1 MPRRGG
7 RRRSAAY
14 SRGRVDR
21 IIEEFVAVKPAGL
34 DDQLQFNNNGEFGAV
49 PALTFDDTNL
59 RLIDNTKLNFGDND
73 EAFIQYDE
81 DGEDFLIISGSH
93 KGIVLSGS
101 TVEIDGTLTGAS
113 LEGVSLAGGIDI
125 SSNAGGD
132 TTEMKFGDDVKLI
145 FGDNNESFIKYD
157 ETGGDYLTISGSSQ
171 GIVLSGSTVQI
182 RGVLQGAS
190 PLRIAGGIEIEAAS
204 DGDETQ
210 MSFKDDIKLYFG
222 TDLDSYIAYHDN
234 GADCLELSSS
244 GEGIALSGSAV
255 YVDQKLGVNIPIGS
269 ATHAITLP
277 DNADNTGRIKANAYM
292 TYSSQRFKT
301 DVEVIDNPIQ
311 TIKNLRGVT
320 FTWKKNSQKDYGFIA
335 EEVGKELPIIVE
347 WDNNDTQETPQALS
361 MDYTRIIPIL
371 LEGIKSQQNQID
383 DLKDEIKSL
392 KQGTE
397 LS

>member
-1 MPRRGG
+1 MSRRGNRKWS
-7 RRRSAAY
+7 RRRLNKIV
-14 SRGRVDR
+14 VDDT
-21 IIEEFVAVKPAGL
+21 FSKPAGL
-34 DDQLQFNNNGEFGAV
+34 DNQIQFNNNGAFGAV
-49 PALTFDDTNL
+49 SALTFDDTHL
-59 RLIDNTKLNFGDND
+59 RLIDNSKFNFGSDD
-73 EAFIQYDE
+73 DAFIQYDE
-81 DGEDFLIISGSH
+81 SGNDYLIISGSS

-101 TVEIDGTLTGAS
+101 TVEVAGTLTGAS
-113 LEGVSLAGGIDI
+113 LEGVSIAGGIDI
-125 SSNAGGD
+125 TSNAGGD
-132 TTEMKFGDDVKLI
+132 PTNMKFADDIKLVFGSDDDAFIEYNENGDD
-145 FGDNNESFIKYD
+145 
-157 ETGGDYLTISGSSQ
+157 YLVISGSSQ
-171 GIVLSGSTVQI
+171 GIVLSGSTIQI

-190 PLRIAGGIEIEAAS
+190 PLRIAGGIEIEPAS

-234 GADCLELSSS
+234 GTSCLEIS
-244 GEGIALSGSAV
+244 GSGNGILLSGSAV
-255 YVDQKLGVNIPIGS
+255 YVDEKIGVNIPVGS

-277 DNADNTGRIKANAYM
+277 DNADNTGKIKANAYM
-292 TYSSQRFKT
+292 TYSSARFKQ

-311 TIKNLRGVT
+311 TIQNLRGVT

-347 WDNNDTQETPQALS
+347 WDNNNSKEETPQALS

>member
-1 MPRRGG
+1 MAKRASIGK
-7 RRRSAAY
+7 Y
-14 SRGRVDR
+14 SRKKLET
-21 IIEEFVAVKPAGL
+21 IIETIHGEPVFPGGATG
-34 DDQLQFNNNGEFGAV
+34 DIQFNSSGTFAAV
-49 PALTFDDTNL
+49 SDLSYDGTNL
-59 RLIDNTKLNFGDND
+59 KVADNTRLDFGNSSESFINYNQSGD
-73 EAFIQYDE
+73 E
-81 DGEDFLIISGSH
+81 FLVISGSS
-93 KGIVLSGS
+93 KGVVISGS
-101 TVEIDGTLTGAS
+101 VVEIDGTLTGAS

-125 SSNAGGD
+125 SSNAGGE
-132 TTEMKFGDDVKLI
+132 TTQMKFGDDVELI
-145 FGDNNESFIKYD
+145 FGDNNESYIKYD
-157 ETGGDYLTISGSSQ
+157 EAGGDYLTISGSSQ

-190 PLRIAGGIEIEAAS
+190 PLRIAGGIEIEPAQ
-204 DGDETQ
+204 DGTTTQ
-210 MSFKDDIKLYFG
+210 MSFKDDIKLFFG
-222 TDLDSYIAYHDN
+222 TDLDSYIVYHDN
-234 GADCLELSSS
+234 GVDCFEIS
-244 GEGIALSGSAV
+244 GSGAGVVLSGSTI
-255 YVDQKLGVNIPIGS
+255 YVDEKLGVNMPIGGV
-269 ATHAITLP
+269 THAITLP

-347 WDNNDTQETPQALS
+347 WDNNNTQETPSALS